1 MSGKGAG
8 WEAFQICSSRALNS
22 FCRANPS
29 LGGTPGST
37 SARTQRLNKSS
48 KSSGP
53 VFTHAGDSGPNKPQ
67 GCRRRFA
74 GSNLNVSQR
83 LPFPVPFQSFGEFLD
98 GEIVQ
103 DLWPKLIGSPHT
115 TSFFAG
121 STGEYNQG
129 SIYCVMIFDTNT
141 GKLVSIRVMR
151 LSIPQRKDKLPALAL
166 TLRDL

>member
-1 MSGKGAG
+1 M
-8 WEAFQICSSRALNS
+8 
-22 FCRANPS
+22 
-29 LGGTPGST
+29 
-37 SARTQRLNKSS
+37 NKSS

-74 GSNLNVSQR
+74 GLNLNVSQC

-103 DLWPKLIGSPHT
+103 DLWPKLIGSPHK

-141 GKLVSIRVMR
+141 GKLVSNQGYAIVDSPAKGQVARFGNYVARFIGIRSLNAAAAR
-151 LSIPQRKDKLPALAL
+151 LR
-166 TLRDL
+166 